1 MPLSVSSA
9 QSVDTL
15 RFSTATAADAAAIAA
30 LRAAAAEKLTAD
42 FGHGHW
48 SFITNEAA
56 VLRDLKAST
65 VLVARDRGKIVA
77 TLTLQTKKPWA
88 IDVAY
93 FTPCKKAL
101 YLVNMAVDPRRQR
114 RGIGRALLTE
124 ALREAQQLP
133 AGAIRLDAY
142 DADAG
147 AGEFY
152 RRCGYRQAG
161 KKTYRGVA
169 LVYFECMTGVE
180 S

>member
-1 MPLSVSSA
+1 
-9 QSVDTL
+9 L
-15 RFSTATAADAAAIAA
+15 RFSTATRADAAAIADV
-30 LRAAAAEKLTAD
+30 RVAAAEQLTRD

-48 SFITNEAA
+48 SSITNEAA
-56 VLRDLKAST
+56 VLRDLKVST

-88 IDVAY
+88 IDAGY
-93 FTPCKKAL
+93 FTACTKPL
-101 YLVNMAVDPRRQR
+101 YLINMAVHPRRQR
-114 RGIGRALLTE
+114 RGIGRALMTE
-124 ALREAQQLP
+124 ALRVARERA

-161 KKTYRGVA
+161 KKTYRGQP

>member
-1 MPLSVSSA
+1 
-9 QSVDTL
+9 L
-15 RFSTATAADAAAIAA
+15 RFSRATAADAPAIAD
-30 LRAAAAEKLTAD
+30 LRVAAADRLTED

-48 SFITNEAA
+48 SSHTYDAA

-65 VLVARDRGKIVA
+65 VLVARDRGKIIA

-88 IDVAY
+88 IDPAY

-101 YLVNMAVDPRRQR
+101 YLINMAVHPRRQR
-114 RGIGRALLTE
+114 RGIGRALMAE
-124 ALREAQQLP
+124 ALRVARELNAH
-133 AGAIRLDAY
+133 AIRLDAY

-161 KKTYRGVA
+161 TKIYRGVP
-169 LVYFECMTGVE
+169 LVYFECMIGVE

>member
-1 MPLSVSSA
+1 M
-9 QSVDTL
+9 
-15 RFSTATAADAAAIAA
+15 RFSRATAADAPAIAD
-30 LRAAAAEKLTAD
+30 LRVAAADKLTAD

-48 SFITNEAA
+48 SSHTYAAA
-56 VLRDLKAST
+56 VLGDLKAST
-65 VLVARDRGKIVA
+65 VLVARDRGKIIA

-88 IDVAY
+88 IDPAY

-101 YLVNMAVDPRRQR
+101 YLINMAVHPRRQR
-114 RGIGRALLTE
+114 RGIGRALMAE
-124 ALREAQQLP
+124 ALRVAREQQ
-133 AGAIRLDAY
+133 ANAIRLDAY

-147 AGEFY
+147 AGGFY

-161 KKTYRGVA
+161 TKTYRGVP